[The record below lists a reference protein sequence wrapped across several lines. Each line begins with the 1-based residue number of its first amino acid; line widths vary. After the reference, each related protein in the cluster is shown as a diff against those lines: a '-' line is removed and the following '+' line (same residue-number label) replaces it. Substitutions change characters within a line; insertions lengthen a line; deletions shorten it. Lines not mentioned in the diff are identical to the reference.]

1 MITADIFIDTVQNGK
16 RQFISKYVTDKDLAK
31 TLNDFVDAQTVFSHA
46 VVTSVKESFG
56 HLNKKIT
63 QSKIEE
69 VINPFNIDW
78 VQAGIKA
85 WLDQPATKTK
95 PYKE

>member
-31 TLNDFVDAQTVFSHA
+31 PLNDFVDAQTVFSHA

-63 QSKIEE
+63 QSKIE
-69 VINPFNIDW
+69 
-78 VQAGIKA
+78 
-85 WLDQPATKTK
+85 
-95 PYKE
+95 